1 MGKMGELAAE
11 MQQAQRFLGEPDMSQ
26 AKTWPKEGCELVE
39 HDEPGLQ
46 GLFQVRYIPTG
57 KVLRDRLHQTD
68 AFKLVQF
75 GFDLLLE
82 AMDAQAQLRL
92 ESMRE
97 FYEGAQQDSKMTDP
111 AEGGKVGQ
119 MESESQQSESHD

>member
-1 MGKMGELAAE
+1 MGKMSELDME
-11 MQQAQRFLGEPDMSQ
+11 RQRILEVTGGIPFHKQ
-26 AKTWPKEGCELVE
+26 WPNEGCELVE

-46 GLFQVRYIPTG
+46 GLFKVRYIPTG

-82 AMDAQAQLRL
+82 TMDAMGERRL
-92 ESMRE
+92 KIIRGEDDE
-97 FYEGAQQDSKMTDP
+97 DSRPVSP
-111 AEGGKVGQ
+111 AEGGEADRT
-119 MESESQQSESHD
+119 ESE